1 MGAVFRL
8 MTLLLVG
15 GFVVSMVLHTLTGD
29 AIWRQRAMQLLKW
42 GVVLALVF
50 CAARLSSFRHFSA
63 IPLGYQDENPRHSH
77 FHGDT
82 THLRGEWKI

>member
-15 GFVVSMVLHTLTGD
+15 GFVLSMVLHTVTGE
-29 AIWRQRAMQLLKW
+29 AVWRQRALQLLKW

-50 CAARLSSFRHFSA
+50 FGALILRRAAVF
-63 IPLGYQDENPRHSH
+63 I
-77 FHGDT
+77 
-82 THLRGEWKI
+82 

>member
-50 CAARLSSFRHFSA
+50 FGSFILRRAAVF
-63 IPLGYQDENPRHSH
+63 I
-77 FHGDT
+77 
-82 THLRGEWKI
+82 

>member
-50 CAARLSSFRHFSA
+50 FGFFILRRAAVF
-63 IPLGYQDENPRHSH
+63 I
-77 FHGDT
+77 
-82 THLRGEWKI
+82 

>member
-15 GFVVSMVLHTLTGD
+15 SFVVSMFLHTVTGE

-42 GVVLALVF
+42 G
-50 CAARLSSFRHFSA
+50 
-63 IPLGYQDENPRHSH
+63 
-77 FHGDT
+77 
-82 THLRGEWKI
+82 